1 MNKPSPNFTFL
12 KEKIDIQRNILLQG
26 STRSGKTWAIIYFL
40 IYFCK
45 KFKGA
50 GIEIDIVRDT
60 FTALKATV
68 WKDFYT
74 ILTKHNI
81 YEAANHN
88 KTDHIYNL
96 FGNFINYYGADT
108 PEKIHGRSRDILW
121 INEAHQFPSETIDQ
135 LFPRTRHKIIADYN
149 PALGLEHW
157 LDDYIDEYPPLIT
170 TYKDNPFLTQAQIN
184 EIESRKDNK
193 YWWSV
198 YGEGVRANRE
208 GVIFENWTT
217 GEFNTNLVYCY
228 GQDFGFTNDPTTL
241 IKVAVDQKH
250 KKIYLHQCYF
260 SEGLTTEQIYT
271 SNKHHIEKQNDLI
284 VADSAEP
291 RLINEVRKL
300 GLNII
305 GVTKG
310 AGSVLF
316 RLTKMQEYEI
326 IITPQ
331 SKNLKR
337 EFSMYI
343 WNDKRAGIPIDKY
356 NHGIDAAGYAFIRL
370 TTPSGMGNFMGQ
382 SNLH

>member
-74 ILTKHNI
+74 ILTKHNL
-81 YEAANHN
+81 YEASNHN

-96 FGNFINYYGADT
+96 VGNFINYYGADT

-260 SEGLTTEQIYT
+260 SEGLTTEQIL
-271 SNKHHIEKQNDLI
+271 SLIHI
-284 VADSAEP
+284 
-291 RLINEVRKL
+291 
-300 GLNII
+300 
-305 GVTKG
+305 
-310 AGSVLF
+310 
-316 RLTKMQEYEI
+316 
-326 IITPQ
+326 
-331 SKNLKR
+331 
-337 EFSMYI
+337 
-343 WNDKRAGIPIDKY
+343 
-356 NHGIDAAGYAFIRL
+356 
-370 TTPSGMGNFMGQ
+370 
-382 SNLH
+382 